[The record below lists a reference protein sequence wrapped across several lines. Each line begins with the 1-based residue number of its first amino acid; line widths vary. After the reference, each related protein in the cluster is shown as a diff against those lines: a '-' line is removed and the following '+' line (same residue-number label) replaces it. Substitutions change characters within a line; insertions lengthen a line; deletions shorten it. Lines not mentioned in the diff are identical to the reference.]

1 MFQINLKILKCL
13 HALNK
18 NLFIFLYIFFSFF
31 SWGPGWGGGAYQHFK
46 ALCNNYWHRKVKN
59 KDHNLYFK
67 ILQRL
72 QEPSRS
78 KYFKMTTATHVSFFL
93 FLSKKTEIKKDYNTS
108 GNTTLNICVC
118 KIFLCTYT
126 NMYST
131 YNYEWLL
138 DRFHAFRP
146 CICSTTRFLSLHTS
160 PCRRSLLFWSTW
172 LSGSGIQFA

>member
-18 NLFIFLYIFFSFF
+18 NLFIFLYIFFF

-78 KYFKMTTATHVSFFL
+78 KYFKMTTATHVSFFYFCPKNQRL
-93 FLSKKTEIKKDYNTS
+93 KRIITQVAILHLTFVFAKYFYVHTQTCILHITMNGCLTDFMLSDP
-108 GNTTLNICVC
+108 
-118 KIFLCTYT
+118 
-126 NMYST
+126 
-131 YNYEWLL
+131 
-138 DRFHAFRP
+138 AFVAQHN
-146 CICSTTRFLSLHTS
+146 F
-160 PCRRSLLFWSTW
+160 
-172 LSGSGIQFA
+172 